1 MNVRR
6 AALLKDLNRAYH
18 TRELNLLQLLA
29 PFFWRHV
36 EHRVERAGE
45 CRVVTG
51 AASVADVCDGVG
63 AGEHVARREQSLARD
78 VLVDAVARL
87 LLELPHEII
96 FAEVHFGCER
106 GDREVFVE
114 VAVDVREDGLDLFI
128 VRRRMELAE
137 LVREHGAV

>member
-45 CRVVTG
+45 GRVVAE
-51 AASVADVCDGVG
+51 AAGVADVCDGVR
-63 AGEHVARREQSLARD
+63 AS
-78 VLVDAVARL
+78 
-87 LLELPHEII
+87 
-96 FAEVHFGCER
+96 
-106 GDREVFVE
+106 
-114 VAVDVREDGLDLFI
+114 
-128 VRRRMELAE
+128 
-137 LVREHGAV
+137 